1 VLAWQ
6 PVQPGS
12 ARIKSAEPVSSTT
25 EKPLAGVP
33 TSISPNHSLI
43 GGADRGEEDE
53 GREEGGGSVPN
64 KRPRRGSECTHESW
78 YEVMSIE
85 CCRFLPRKGWP
96 SLPTAFGAVPPYL
109 FRSAAAFRW
118 NESASRRSSWSALR
132 RLMGTVM

>member
-1 VLAWQ
+1 MLAWQ
-6 PVQPGS
+6 PVQAGS

-33 TSISPNHSLI
+33 TSISPYHSLFK
-43 GGADRGEEDE
+43 
-53 GREEGGGSVPN
+53 GRTEEGEAGQSVN
-64 KRPRRGSECTHESW
+64 ERPRRGSESTHESW

-118 NESASRRSSWSALR
+118 NDSASRRSSWSALR
-132 RLMGTVM
+132 RLMGTEM